1 MDRVSGKTA
10 LVTGGARS
18 LGKAQCLLLADEGAN
33 VVVADL
39 LVDEGKKT
47 AEEIVEKGGR
57 AEFFEHDVSK
67 ENDWKEAMRRTLEV
81 FSKLDILVNNAG
93 VGASNSVEDVT
104 LNQWEWII
112 GINLTGVFLGTKYGI
127 ETMKNGG
134 GGSIINI
141 SSIQGLVGDPI
152 QAAYNASKGGVRLF
166 TKSAALHCGKSG
178 YNIRVNSV
186 HPGYIWTPMV
196 EEYSKSANFAKVYGK
211 DGREALDRLHPI
223 GHVGEPKDVAYAVL
237 YLASDESKF
246 VTGSELVVDGGYTA
260 Q

>member
-1 MDRVSGKTA
+1 MDRLKGKIA

-18 LGKAQCLLLADEGAN
+18 LGKAQCMLFAAEGAKII
-33 VVVADL
+33 VTDI
-39 LVDEGKKT
+39 LVREGEET
-47 AEEIVEKGGR
+47 AEQIKKNNGEAAFI
-57 AEFFEHDVSK
+57 EHDVSN
-67 ENDWKEAMRRTLEV
+67 EEDWQRVMKRTVET
-81 FSKLDILVNNAG
+81 FSRVDIVVNNAG
-93 VGASNSVEDVT
+93 VGASDNVEDMSME
-104 LNQWEWII
+104 QWQKVMDV
-112 GINLTGVFLGTKYGI
+112 NLTGVFLGTKYAI
-127 ETMKNGG
+127 EAMKKSG

-166 TKSAALHCGKSG
+166 TKSAALHCGRSG

-196 EEYSKSANFAKVYGK
+196 EEYTKSENFRKVYGM
-211 DGREALDRLHPI
+211 DGRVALNRLHPI
-223 GHVGEPKDVAYAVL
+223 GHVGEPNDVAYATL